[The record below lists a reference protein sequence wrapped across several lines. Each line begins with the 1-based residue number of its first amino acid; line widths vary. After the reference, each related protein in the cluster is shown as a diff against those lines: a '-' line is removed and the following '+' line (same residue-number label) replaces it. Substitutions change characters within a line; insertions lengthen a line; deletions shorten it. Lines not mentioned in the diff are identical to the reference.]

1 MRRVSEVAWVA
12 DHLHNLESDF
22 SAFHRIDFDAD
33 VEDFDGLSSAKF
45 FRLAERIFAY
55 PGVMQALMVSE
66 QEKRRSRLGTDKVI
80 DLTPEMVAAGQGPG
94 LEGLI
99 EWGHG

>member
-1 MRRVSEVAWVA
+1 MV

-33 VEDFDGLSSAKF
+33 QEDFGGLSAARF
-45 FRLAERIFAY
+45 FRMAERIFAY
-55 PGVMQALMVSE
+55 QGVMQALMMHDR
-66 QEKRRSRLGTDKVI
+66 EKTRARHGTDKIVA
-80 DLTPEMVAAGQGPG
+80 LTPEMVASGQAQNLPG